1 MAGTSVRSTQVRDRT
16 LAAALEQLHHGDR
29 TPAAALEQL
38 HHETLLVSDFVQG
51 PPCLRSGPDRDQRR
65 SQWRRPMHC
74 DQLDVPLGS
83 PLSPTISR
91 SRFTSSASGC
101 GEAILQTDLENSPTL
116 CLGDMCSTQRR
127 DPVPPGQMLCQSL
140 GEDAFI
146 AATPNFGT
154 RVAGSAGRPPVWASP
169 VSRSNSSQLEKLN
182 PSAELLRFLAAP
194 GWRKATTT
202 ASSRPEDPT
211 PVRSVGRYR

>member
-1 MAGTSVRSTQVRDRT
+1 VRSTEVRDRT
-16 LAAALEQLHHGDR
+16 LAAALEQLQHGDR

-38 HHETLLVSDFVQG
+38 QHGTLWVSNFVQG

-74 DQLDVPLGS
+74 DQLDVPLGVATL
-83 PLSPTISR
+83 PHDLARPVHQLG
-91 SRFTSSASGC
+91 AGC
-101 GEAILQTDLENSPTL
+101 GEAILHTDLENSPTL
-116 CLGDMCSTQRR
+116 CLGDICSTQRG
-127 DPVPPGQMLCQSL
+127 DPVPPGQMLYQSL

-169 VSRSNSSQLEKLN
+169 VSRSSNAKE
-182 PSAELLRFLAAP
+182 
-194 GWRKATTT
+194 
-202 ASSRPEDPT
+202 ASSASRPSFFCC
-211 PVRSVGRYR
+211 RSQGGPATVF